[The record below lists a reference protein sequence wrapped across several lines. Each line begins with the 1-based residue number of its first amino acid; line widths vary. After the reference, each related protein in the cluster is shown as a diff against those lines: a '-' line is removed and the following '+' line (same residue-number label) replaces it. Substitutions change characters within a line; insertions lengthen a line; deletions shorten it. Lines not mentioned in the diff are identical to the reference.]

1 MKLKKI
7 NAALGLLS
15 IVFMLLHMGYTV
27 YAYLAFYYNPPS
39 WCWSACT
46 RS

>member
-15 IVFMLLHMGYTV
+15 IVAMLLHIGYETTPNLV
-27 YAYLAFYYNPPS
+27 
-39 WCWSACT
+39 
-46 RS
+46 